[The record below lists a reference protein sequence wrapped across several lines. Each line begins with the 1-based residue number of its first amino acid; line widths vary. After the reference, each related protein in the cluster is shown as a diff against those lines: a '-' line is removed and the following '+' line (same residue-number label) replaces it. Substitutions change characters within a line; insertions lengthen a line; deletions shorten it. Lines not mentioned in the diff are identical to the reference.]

1 MKTLKYILI
10 FMLSMGFFNSCLIE
24 DTTDLDQNGQGPS
37 LVTFDGTGLVNLTV
51 LANGSEYDKTIK
63 VLVVGPTKFG
73 LTGDLTVTVKP
84 AANSTAVEG
93 KHYILDKTLVLKA
106 SDNYLGY
113 VNITLL
119 TEGNT
124 PPMDGTPEADTYK
137 APILYLEVESVTGE
151 SGVVASGKTA
161 QVNLNF
167 TPPNPYAGEY
177 STVMYYWHPTA
188 GGDYP
193 PKEGGAP
200 FGGVRT
206 DTKELSPITGRKCE
220 TGFAVWG
227 DTDICWITVNA
238 DNSINFEVDVTW
250 PYDVKM
256 GDPTDATKVSHF
268 DPETGIIYL
277 YYHYT
282 GSGGDR
288 IFWETFTPNF

>member
-10 FMLSMGFFNSCLIE
+10 FMLSMGFFNSCLVE

-51 LANGSEYDKTIK
+51 LANGSEYDRTIK

-73 LTGDLTVTVKP
+73 LKGDLTVNVKP

-93 KHYILDKTLVLKA
+93 KHYTIEKTLVLKE

-119 TEGNT
+119 TKDNT
-124 PPMDGTPEADTYK
+124 PPMDGTPEAATYK
-137 APILYLEVESVTGE
+137 APILYLEIESVAGA
-151 SGVVASGKTA
+151 SGVVGSGKPA

-167 TPPNPYAGEY
+167 TPPNPYAGDYDSELKY
-177 STVMYYWHPTA
+177 FHPTA
-188 GGDYP
+188 GGSYP
-193 PKEGGAP
+193 DEPYGGI
-200 FGGVRT
+200 RNEEKT
-206 DTKELSPITGRKCE
+206 LSAITGRKCQ

-227 DTDICWITVNA
+227 STDICWITVNA
-238 DNSINFEVDVTW
+238 DNSITFEVDVTW

-256 GDPTDATKVSHF
+256 GDPKNSENVSHF
-268 DPETGIIYL
+268 DPETGKIYL
-277 YYHYT
+277 YYYYT
-282 GSGGDR
+282 GTGGDR
-288 IFWETFTPNF
+288 IFWEVFTPKF

>member
-1 MKTLKYILI
+1 MKTLKYIL
-10 FMLSMGFFNSCLIE
+10 FFVLSLGLLHSCLVD
-24 DTTDLDQNGQGPS
+24 DTTTYDLNGQGPS

-51 LANGSEYDKTIK
+51 LANGDEYERTIK
-63 VLVVGPTKFG
+63 ILLVGPTKFDVK
-73 LTGDLTVTVKP
+73 GDLTVTVE
-84 AANSTAVEG
+84 ATNESTAVEG
-93 KHYILDKTLVLKA
+93 VHYTLEKTVVLKE
-106 SDNYLGY
+106 SENYLGY
-113 VNITLL
+113 LNIKLK
-119 TEGNT
+119 TEGNK
-124 PPMDGTPEADTYK
+124 PPMEGTPEYETYK
-137 APILYLEVESVTGE
+137 APVLYLKVANVSGAE
-151 SGVVASGKTA
+151 GVVGSGKVAT
-161 QVNLNF
+161 VNLNF

-193 PKEGGAP
+193 PSATGEP
-200 FGGVRT
+200 YGGVRT
-206 DTKELSPITGRKCE
+206 DVKELSAITGRKCQ

-238 DNSINFEVDVTW
+238 DNSITYEVDVTW

-256 GDPTDATKVSHF
+256 GDPTDASKVSHY
-268 DPETGIIYL
+268 DPETGVIYL

>member
-93 KHYILDKTLVLKA
+93 KHYTLDKTLVLKA
-106 SDNYLGY
+106 SENYLGY
-113 VNITLL
+113 LNIKLL

-167 TPPNPYAGEY
+167 TPPNPYAGDYDVELKY
-177 STVMYYWHPTA
+177 FHPTA
-188 GGDYP
+188 GGSYP
-193 PKEGGAP
+193 DEPYGGIRALEK
-200 FGGVRT
+200 T
-206 DTKELSPITGRKCE
+206 LSAITGRKCQ
-220 TGFAVWG
+220 TGFGVWA

-256 GDPTDATKVSHF
+256 GDPKDATHVSHF
-268 DPETGIIYL
+268 DPETGKIYL
-277 YYHYT
+277 YYYYA

-288 IFWETFTPNF
+288 IFWEVFTPKF